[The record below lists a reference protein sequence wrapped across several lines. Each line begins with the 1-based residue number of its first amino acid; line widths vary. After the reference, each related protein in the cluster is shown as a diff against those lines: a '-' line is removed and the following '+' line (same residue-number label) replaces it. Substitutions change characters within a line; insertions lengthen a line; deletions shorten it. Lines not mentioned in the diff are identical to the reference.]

1 MDSTLV
7 RMLVWTFIFLI
18 LEDLSLANEPP
29 KYCYGAPG
37 LPGVPGPPGKDG
49 RDGQKGSKGEP
60 GPPAIPGSH
69 GPKGEAGLPG
79 LAGLPGKSGP
89 RGVSGSVGDIG
100 PKGEVGEPGDPG
112 GFKHMF
118 QSAFSVK
125 RQTHEH
131 PTKNTPV
138 VFRGNIT
145 NTYHDYD
152 TTTGKFTCRVPG
164 VYYFTFHTSLT
175 ANLCVNMY
183 LNREKVA
190 SFCDHLSNPK
200 QVTSG
205 GVLLQ
210 LQKGHQVWLA
220 VNDYNGMVGVAGAD
234 SVFSGFLLFPD

>member
-1 MDSTLV
+1 MDSTPV
-7 RMLVWTFIFLI
+7 RMLVWAFILLI
-18 LEDLSLANEPP
+18 LGDLSWAAEPP
-29 KYCYGAPG
+29 QYCYGAPG
-37 LPGVPGPPGKDG
+37 LPGTPGALGKDG

-69 GPKGEAGLPG
+69 GPKGEPGSPGLP
-79 LAGLPGKSGP
+79 GLPGKSGP
-89 RGVSGSVGDIG
+89 RGAPGNLGEHG
-100 PKGEVGEPGDPG
+100 PKGEDGDPG
-112 GFKHMF
+112 DSGGYKNMY

-131 PTKNTPV
+131 PVKDRPV
-138 VFRGNIT
+138 VFHGNIT

-152 TTTGKFTCRVPG
+152 TATGKFTCRIPG

-183 LNREKVA
+183 LNLEKVA

-200 QVTSG
+200 QVSSG
-205 GVLLQ
+205 GVLLH
-210 LQKGHQVWLA
+210 LQRGHQVWLA
-220 VNDYNGMVGVAGAD
+220 VNDYNGMVGMAQAD